1 MRVSLEHAVFSLST
15 KINLALLLVFIT
27 VMISSALHT
36 ASSEQNLIEQII
48 KQQTIDTGDSY
59 FDAINTMMLTGSMD
73 QRNLLRDKLLAR
85 PNVTEARI
93 IRGDAIK
100 DLYGK
105 GLPEEQVA
113 DEWDRRALNGE
124 DILHI
129 RKTPQGRI
137 LTAIKPILA
146 SENYRGTNCLS
157 CHSNAASGSVVG
169 AVRISYS
176 LDALDRQVTRNLW
189 TGAGINAALF
199 SLGLLLM
206 VYISRRILLNPLKR
220 LRNTV
225 DDIEK
230 TANLNRRVEGLD
242 SNDEIGLLGRSF
254 NRMLERFRDSLQRVA
269 DSAREQRK
277 VAECISSTAKDA
289 ARETL
294 QQQTETKQLASA
306 MNQMN
311 SAVHDVARNAAQTA
325 EASQTAT
332 EVARNGAY
340 VSTQALA
347 GIDMLAQQIEQV
359 GKTIRKLDTE
369 SAGVGSVL
377 DVIKDISEQT
387 NLLALNA
394 AIEAARAGETGRGFA
409 VVADEVRTLANRSHG
424 SAAQIQQM
432 IESLQAQARGAVKE
446 MEVAQEKA
454 QEGTELVE
462 QAAESL
468 GLIAGEVSAISDR
481 NTEVAASAEEQSA
494 VANEINLNAENINLI
509 ADKTSA
515 GARQTARDSSQLLEL
530 ALQLESMAAEF
541 KVS

>member
-1 MRVSLEHAVFSLST
+1 MSISLEHAAFSLST

-27 VMISSALHT
+27 VMVGSALHT
-36 ASSEQNLIEQII
+36 ASSEQNLVEQVIE
-48 KQQTIDTGDSY
+48 QQTIDTGDSY
-59 FDAINTMMLTGSMD
+59 FDAINTMMLTGTMD
-73 QRNLLRDKLLAR
+73 QRNLLRDKLLVR

-100 DLYGK
+100 SLYGK

-113 DEWDRRALNGE
+113 DEWDQRALNGE

-137 LTAIKPILA
+137 LTAINPIRA

-157 CHSNAASGSVVG
+157 CHANAASGSVVG

-176 LDALDRQVTRNLW
+176 LDALDRQVARNLW

-199 SLGLLLM
+199 TLGLLLM
-206 VYISRRILLNPLKR
+206 IYISRRILLNPLKR

-225 DDIEK
+225 DEIEQ

-242 SNDEIGLLGRSF
+242 SNDEIGLLGQSF

-289 ARETL
+289 AREIL

-311 SAVHDVARNAAQTA
+311 LAVHDVARNAAQTA

-359 GKTIRKLDTE
+359 GETIRKLDTE

-377 DVIKDISEQT
+377 DVIKGISEQT

-394 AIEAARAGETGRGFA
+394 AIEAARAGEKGRGFA

-432 IESLQAQARGAVKE
+432 IESLQTQARGAVKE

-468 GLIAGEVSAISDR
+468 GLIAGEVAAINDR
-481 NTEVAASAEEQSA
+481 NTQVAASAEEQSA
-494 VANEINLNAENINLI
+494 VASEINLNAENINLI
-509 ADKTSA
+509 ADKTAA
-515 GARQTARDSSQLLEL
+515 GARQTVQGSSQLLEL